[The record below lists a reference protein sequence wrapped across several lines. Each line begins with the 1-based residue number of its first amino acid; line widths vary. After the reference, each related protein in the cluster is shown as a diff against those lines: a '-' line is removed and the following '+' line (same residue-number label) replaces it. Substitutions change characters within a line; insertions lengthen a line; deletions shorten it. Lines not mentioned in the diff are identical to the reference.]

1 MKVLENWGV
10 LISQTGSEVVAIS
23 EKLGILPSLIVTNNI
38 TKISPRN
45 MEIFGENNVEIYV
58 IPRKPELINYLRSR
72 INLKK
77 LITLH
82 GYLRILPEELFP
94 YMEGEVYNGHPGLI
108 TSYPELKGFN
118 KQEDIAGNQE
128 KYPYCG
134 SVVHEVIPEL
144 DSGKVIT
151 SCGVENTAST
161 IDEAYALLR
170 ETSLKSWETFFKIWL
185 SEDKSLFLTK

>member
-45 MEIFGENNVEIYV
+45 MEIFGENNVEIRN
-58 IPRKPELINYLRSR
+58 IPFKPSVVDYLRTR

-82 GYLRILPEELFP
+82 GYLRILPESLFTHL
-94 YMEGEVYNGHPGLI
+94 ECEIYNGHPGLI
-108 TSYPELKGFN
+108 TVYPELKGFN
-118 KQEDIAGNQE
+118 KQEDVAGNQE

-134 SVVHEVIPEL
+134 SVVHKVIPEL
-144 DSGKVIT
+144 DAGEIVSAYQV
-151 SCGVENTAST
+151 VNRANT
-161 IDEAYALLR
+161 IDEAYAILR
-170 ETSLKSWETFFKIWL
+170 ETSLNSWIHFFTNIWKFD
-185 SEDKSLFLTK
+185 EK